1 MINYLLIDDDVD
13 SNPPAEMYTRE
24 LEASSGGMLGFTA
37 IKPTELAGSLE
48 EIAKSGADGLLLD
61 IAFINASGADGEP
74 LAYNGIAL
82 AQQIR
87 TLQTIRRTRGG
98 GLPELP
104 IIRFSK
110 KDIVSDYVSKDTTSD
125 DLFDEKID
133 KDEVLVD
140 AKEAARRLCNIAAD
154 YPSLISFAEDASNEA
169 ALATLL
175 GCPPELF
182 LRLDSRALLGLR
194 RRGAPPHILSR
205 QLIGVLL
212 GRAGPL
218 INEALLA
225 LRLGIERDASP
236 DWPSVMSH
244 LKQAGY
250 AGAFAGGYP
259 RWWMPLVLDWWGETI
274 DQDRTPAR
282 LSAEDRVALL
292 QEKLSLHEIK
302 ALPSVPESPGTR
314 FWHFC
319 IKSGLPVDPAFGF
332 PLLPEWG
339 QEVWQDTE
347 YLCEEE
353 AIQNIRHPR
362 LSLSERQRAA
372 AARQRKG

>member
-13 SNPPAEMYTRE
+13 SKPPAEMYTRE
-24 LEASSGGMLGFTA
+24 LEASSGGALTFQA
-37 IKPTELAGSLE
+37 VKPTDLAKSLE
-48 EIAKSGADGLLLD
+48 AIAKSGANGLLLD
-61 IAFINASGADGEP
+61 IAFINAAGSDGKP

-87 TLQTIRRTRGG
+87 TLQTIMRTRGD
-98 GLPELP
+98 GLPEIP
-104 IIRFSK
+104 IVRFSK
-110 KDIVSDYVSKDTTSD
+110 KDIVSDYVSQDTTSD
-125 DLFDEKID
+125 DLFDEKLD
-133 KDEVLVD
+133 KDQVLID
-140 AKEAARRLCNIAAD
+140 ASDAVRRLISIAGD
-154 YPSLISFAEDASNEA
+154 YPALIAFADDATDEN

-175 GCPPELF
+175 GCNPELF

-194 RRGAPPHILSR
+194 RRGVPPHILSR

-218 INEALLA
+218 IDEALLA
-225 LRLGIERDASP
+225 LRLGIDKNRSP
-236 DWPSVMSH
+236 DWLSVLSTM
-244 LKQAGY
+244 AGAAY
-250 AGAFAGGYP
+250 AGTFGHGYP
-259 RWWMPLVLDWWGETI
+259 RWWMPLILDWWSEAI

-282 LSAEDRVALL
+282 LSAEERVALVR
-292 QEKLSLHEIK
+292 QKLSLDQLEP
-302 ALPSVPESPGTR
+302 LPTTLESPGNR

-319 IKSGLPVDPAFGF
+319 VKSDRPVDPAFGY

-362 LSLSERQRAA
+362 LSQSERQRAT